1 VKRAVPRAL
10 AFGLVAIG
18 VLTALPAR
26 AEEEA
31 PLSAGAYIRSV
42 GKLKVGDP
50 VPSFRAKDIY
60 GKEVCLEDLI
70 RSGRKPVLAF
80 WSMFCLACVQKFNAM
95 VTVQGRLADRGIAVI
110 SVNTDGEYRKGE
122 QTVRDF
128 IADFEKRNGV
138 KTNFPVLYDERN
150 WLPQALN
157 IEFLPTIVTVGPQ
170 GRVAG
175 IYQQFQ
181 EKAEADIIAGIENLA
196 LDLLRLYPTAAP
208 AEGSGAVPCPTGK

>member
-1 VKRAVPRAL
+1 MKGAVPRAL
-10 AFGLVAIG
+10 ALGFVALA
-18 VLTALPAR
+18 VLPVLPAR
-26 AEEEA
+26 AEETA
-31 PLSAGAYIRSV
+31 PPSAGAYIRPV
-42 GKLKVGDP
+42 GTLKVGDI
-50 VPSFRAKDIY
+50 VPPFRAEDIY

-80 WSMFCLACVQKFNAM
+80 WSMYCLACIQKFNAM
-95 VTVQGRLADRGIAVI
+95 VTVQARFADRGIAVI

-150 WLPQALN
+150 WLPQTLN
-157 IEFLPTIVTVGPQ
+157 IEFLPTIVTVDPR

-175 IYQQFQ
+175 IYQQFR
-181 EKAEADIIAGIENLA
+181 EKAEADIIAGIEKLA
-196 LDLLRLYPTAAP
+196 LDLLQLYPAAAP
-208 AEGSGAVPCPTGK
+208 AAGSGAVPCPSGK